1 MAGRANPVG
10 VAVARREVRGIE
22 SRSGPGG
29 GCMARSA
36 RRREARRSVI
46 RIRRAVVVGL
56 VTADARSRQRRVVVV
71 DVAHHASHSR
81 CGMESSKREGRVV
94 VIKYRTRPVGGAMAD
109 IAGRR
114 EAGGRVGR
122 RIGVVVVG
130 LMARN
135 AGRVSSSQS
144 VVPVHVA
151 LSAGHREV
159 EARERKPGG

>member
-1 MAGRANPVG
+1 
-10 VAVARREVRGIE
+10 
-22 SRSGPGG
+22 SGPGG

-94 VIKYRTRPVGGAMAD
+94 VIKGRARPVRGAVAL
-109 IAGRR
+109 IARSR
-114 EAGGRVGR
+114 EAGLRVIWSRCALVILQVALGA
-122 RIGVVVVG
+122 GTAGQAVVVI
-130 LMARN
+130 
-135 AGRVSSSQS
+135 
-144 VVPVHVA
+144 HVA
-151 LSAGHREV
+151 LRAG
-159 EARERKPGG
+159 